1 MPATLPNKLYF
12 KIGEVAG
19 VLGIRTSVLRFWES
33 EFSFLKPE
41 KSSSGQRMYSRSEV
55 DLIRQVKHL
64 LYEEKFTIDGV
75 KKQMSSKRKKSELR
89 EHVPNDTNV
98 TTRTIVNEVCQDLR
112 TLRDLL

>member
-1 MPATLPNKLYF
+1 MPATLPDKLYY

-19 VLGIRTSVLRFWES
+19 VLGIRTSVLRFWET

-75 KKQMSSKRKKSELR
+75 KKQLSTKRKQSEIR
-89 EHVPNDTNV
+89 SQVSQAPDDA
-98 TTRTIVNEVCQDLR
+98 TRNIVKEIRQDLR
-112 TLRDLL
+112 ALRDLL